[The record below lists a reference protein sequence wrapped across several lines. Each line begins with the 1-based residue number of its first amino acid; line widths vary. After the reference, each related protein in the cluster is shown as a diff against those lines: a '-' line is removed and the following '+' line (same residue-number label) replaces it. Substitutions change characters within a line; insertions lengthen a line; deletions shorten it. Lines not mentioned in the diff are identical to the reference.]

1 VAKVSFKLPDELA
14 LQLSKLG
21 ERTDEIVPKVLEA
34 GGEVVLAKVRSN
46 LQSALSG
53 QSTGELVAA
62 LGVSPAKLNR
72 NGDFDV
78 KIGFDEPRSDG
89 SSNAMVA
96 NTLEYGKHGQPARP
110 FMKPAKSQS
119 QKAAIAAM
127 EAKFEEEVSK
137 L

>member
-21 ERTDEIVPKVLEA
+21 ERTDEIVPRVLEA
-34 GGEVVLAKVRSN
+34 GGVVVLAKVKSN
-46 LQSALSG
+46 LQSTLSG
-53 QSTGELVAA
+53 QSTGELVDA
-62 LGVSPAKLNR
+62 LGVSPAMLNR
-72 NGDFDV
+72 SGDFDV

-96 NTLEYGKHGQPARP
+96 NTIEYGKHGQPPRP

-119 QKAAIAAM
+119 QKAAIVAM
-127 EAKFEEEVSK
+127 EAKFEEEMQK